1 MNTMT
6 PTAAAPVPN
15 PATPPTGMEAFR
27 VLVATPAY
35 GGMVHLD
42 YVRSLFSFASAG
54 IAFEWAAIGNES
66 LITRA
71 RNTLLAQFH
80 ARPEFTHLLF
90 LDADVFL
97 DGAGLRQLLAIDM
110 PVVAAPVALKG
121 RRPDGTRLWN
131 LGRCT
136 GTVGGLVKV
145 QHVGT
150 AALLL
155 ARDAVD
161 ALVEDAEADGRVYAR
176 AGNHAGTEHLNLQYD
191 VFQVGVRDGQYLSED
206 YWVCQR
212 LVALGFDVLVDPSVV
227 TRHHGTVAT

>member
-1 MNTMT
+1 MNATT
-6 PTAAAPVPN
+6 TTAAAPAQ
-15 PATPPTGMEAFR
+15 PAAPTGIDAFR
-27 VLVATPAY
+27 VLVATLAY

-42 YVRSLFSFASAG
+42 YVRSLFSFAGAG

-121 RRPDGTRLWN
+121 RRPDGSRLWN

-155 ARDAVD
+155 ARDAVQ
-161 ALVEDAEADGRVYAR
+161 ALIEDAEADGRVYAR
-176 AGNHAGTEHLNLQYD
+176 AGNHAGTEHLDLQYD

>member
-1 MNTMT
+1 MT
-6 PTAAAPVPN
+6 TAAILDEVNTPVTN
-15 PATPPTGMEAFR
+15 EAMH
-27 VLVATPAY
+27 LVMVGTPAY
-35 GGMVHLD
+35 NGMVHLD
-42 YVRSLFSFASAG
+42 YVRSLFDFQRAG
-54 IAFEWAAIGNES
+54 IPFAWAAIGNES

-80 ARPEFTHLLF
+80 ARKDCTHLLF

-97 DGAGLRQLLAIDM
+97 SGEGLRQLLAIDM

-121 RRPDGTRLWN
+121 RRPDGNRMWN

-136 GTVGGLVKV
+136 GTVGGLMKV

-161 ALVEDAEADGRVYAR
+161 ALVDDAEAQGRVYAR
-176 AGNHAGTEHLNLQYD
+176 NNNHAGTEHLDLQYD
-191 VFQVGVRDGQYLSED
+191 VFQVGVRDGHYLSED

-212 LVALGFDVLVDPSVV
+212 LVALGFDILIDPSVV
-227 TRHHGTVAT
+227 TRHHGTIAT